1 MGDRC
6 PIDGVAIVGT
16 DRRPPSVRSFGAH
29 SEAVDSAGGE
39 NHSAYVG
46 TGRVLPFGEGRYN

>member
-6 PIDGVAIVGT
+6 PIDGVATVGT
-16 DRRPPSVRSFGAH
+16 DRRPPSVGSFGAH

-39 NHSAYVG
+39 NHSTYVG
-46 TGRVLPFGEGRYN
+46 TGRVLPFGEG

>member
-6 PIDGVAIVGT
+6 PIDGVATVGT
-16 DRRPPSVRSFGAH
+16 DRCPPSVGSFGAH

-39 NHSAYVG
+39 NHSTYVG
-46 TGRVLPFGEGRYN
+46 TGRVLPFGEGWHS

>member
-6 PIDGVAIVGT
+6 PVDGVAIVGT
-16 DRRPPSVRSFGAH
+16 DRCSSSVGSFGAH
-29 SEAVDSAGGE
+29 SEALDSAGGE

-46 TGRVLPFGEGRYN
+46 TGCVLPVGKR